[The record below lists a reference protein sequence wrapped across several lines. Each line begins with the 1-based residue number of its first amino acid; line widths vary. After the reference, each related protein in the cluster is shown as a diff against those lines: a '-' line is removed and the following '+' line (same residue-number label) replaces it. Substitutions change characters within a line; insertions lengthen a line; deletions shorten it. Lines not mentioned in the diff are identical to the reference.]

1 MGKTN
6 QGRTVYT
13 TRKNAYGNASYNR
26 GNTVHKLD
34 LDMMIEEAEKRNI
47 VEVPKI
53 QKKQTKTHFKMS
65 VGYLIFLSLATI
77 MVGYVLCGYI
87 RLQADITRQVDNI
100 SSMESRLDDLTMT
113 NEEEYTRLMGTI
125 DLEEIDLTARQEL
138 GMVNPS
144 SDQVVVISSS
154 TDDYVTQSRV
164 VPGN

>member
-1 MGKTN
+1 MRKTN

-13 TRKNAYGNASYNR
+13 TRKNAYGRASYNR

-34 LDMMIEEAEKRNI
+34 LDRMAQEAEKRNI
-47 VEVPKI
+47 SEVPSP
-53 QKKQTKTHFKMS
+53 QKKQAKTHFKMS
-65 VGYLIFLSLATI
+65 LGYLIFLSLATI

-87 RLQADITRQVDNI
+87 RLQSDITTQVDDI
-100 SSMESRLDDLTMT
+100 STMESRLHDLTMT

-125 DLEEIDLTARQEL
+125 DLEEINLIARQKL

-144 SDQVVVISSS
+144 SEQVVEISSS